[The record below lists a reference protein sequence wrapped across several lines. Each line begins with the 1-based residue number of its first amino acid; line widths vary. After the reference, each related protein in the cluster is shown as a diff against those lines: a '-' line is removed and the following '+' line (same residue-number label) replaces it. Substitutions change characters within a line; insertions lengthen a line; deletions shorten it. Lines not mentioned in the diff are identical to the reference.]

1 MSGVSREQRP
11 LVLLTGVSGYVGGR
25 LLSAL
30 EKKKIPLRCLARRP
44 EFVKARAARGT
55 EVVAGDL
62 LDPASLAAALTGVET
77 AYYLVHSMGSS
88 RNFEKID
95 RQAAQNFVT
104 AARQAGVSRIIY
116 LGGLGHGKDLSAHFL
131 SRQEVG
137 SILRKTGL
145 PVLELRASIIIGS
158 GSLSFEMIRAL
169 VERLPVMI
177 TPRWVRLKAQP
188 IAIEDVLQYLVSAL
202 DLPDSAFGIY
212 EIGGRDQV
220 TYGDI
225 LEEYARQRGLRRLM
239 IPVPF
244 LTPRLSS
251 LWLGLVTPIYARIG
265 RRLFTSLRNSS
276 VVEDERALKAFPI
289 VPRGLSEAISH
300 ALRDEDGDYAATRWT
315 DALSSAGA
323 ARTWAGSPGSRFE
336 DSRSAWTAVSPSA
349 AFKAFTRLG
358 GRNGWYADPLW
369 TLRGAMDLLLGGV
382 GMRRGRPERRD
393 LRPGDALDFWRVE
406 AVEDGRLL
414 RLYSEMKMPGR
425 AWLQFEARPERDG
438 CRIIQTALFEPLGLP
453 GLLYWYALYPAHDL
467 IFRGMLRDIVQRS
480 EVH

>member
-1 MSGVSREQRP
+1 
-11 LVLLTGVSGYVGGR
+11 
-25 LLSAL
+25 
-30 EKKKIPLRCLARRP
+30 
-44 EFVKARAARGT
+44 
-55 EVVAGDL
+55 
-62 LDPASLAAALTGVET
+62 
-77 AYYLVHSMGSS
+77 
-88 RNFEKID
+88 
-95 RQAAQNFVT
+95 
-104 AARQAGVSRIIY
+104 
-116 LGGLGHGKDLSAHFL
+116 
-131 SRQEVG
+131 
-137 SILRKTGL
+137 
-145 PVLELRASIIIGS
+145 
-158 GSLSFEMIRAL
+158 
-169 VERLPVMI
+169 VMI

-202 DLPDSAFGIY
+202 DLPDSSYGIY
-212 EIGGRDQV
+212 EIGGRDRV

-225 LEEYARQRGLRRLM
+225 LEEYARQRGLRRLT

-276 VVEDERALKAFPI
+276 VVEDERALKAFSI
-289 VPRGLSEAISH
+289 APRGLSESISH
-300 ALRDEDGDYAATRWT
+300 ALRDEDGDYASTRWT
-315 DALSSAGA
+315 DALSSAGTVK
-323 ARTWAGSPGSRFE
+323 TWAGSPGSRFE
-336 DSRSAWTAVSPSA
+336 DSRSAWTAASPRA
-349 AFKAFTRLG
+349 AFKAFTRVG

-406 AVEDGRLL
+406 AVEDGGLL
-414 RLYSEMKMPGR
+414 RLFSEMKLPGR

-467 IFRGMLRDIVQRS
+467 IFRGMLRDIVRRS
-480 EVH
+480 EVQS